1 MKLRKK
7 LLSSYHVLLILSAS
21 CGFPGD
27 FASFSRQRL
36 AAGQGIDCVPCFP
49 YWVDSGRED
58 YDIDSVEEFWGLGKT
73 TAGNLDE

>member
-1 MKLRKK
+1 MFFF
-7 LLSSYHVLLILSAS
+7 LILSRS

-27 FASFSRQRL
+27 FASFPRQRL
-36 AAGQGIDCVPCFP
+36 AAGQGFDFVPCFP

>member
-1 MKLRKK
+1 MFF
-7 LLSSYHVLLILSAS
+7 LLILSGS
-21 CGFPGD
+21 RGFPGD
-27 FASFSRQRL
+27 FASFSRQRRL

-73 TAGNLDE
+73 AAGNLDE

>member
-1 MKLRKK
+1 MFFF
-7 LLSSYHVLLILSAS
+7 LILSRS

-27 FASFSRQRL
+27 FASFPRQRL
-36 AAGQGIDCVPCFP
+36 AAGQGIDFVPCFP